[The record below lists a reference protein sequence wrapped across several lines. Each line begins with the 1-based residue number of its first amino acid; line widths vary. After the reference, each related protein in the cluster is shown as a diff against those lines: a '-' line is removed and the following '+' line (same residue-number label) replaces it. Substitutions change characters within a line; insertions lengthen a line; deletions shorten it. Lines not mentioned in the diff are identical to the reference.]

1 MNTIEAAGLDCT
13 GCRSCE
19 QSCALHAITMVED
32 REGFLYPKIDRELC
46 VLCGQCLKKCPVEGA
61 ARPGS
66 SPLELYALQSADTEA
81 LVRSAS
87 GGVSD
92 LAAGAI
98 LERKGLVYGA
108 AYVAEGPRDTSPS
121 PAGEV
126 SAGSR
131 LFVRH
136 IEVTDS
142 DGRQRIQSSK
152 YVQSDP
158 GDTYRKAKQRLDSGQ
173 IVLFTGTPCQI
184 AGLYAFLGQDHP
196 LLYTMDLIC
205 HGVPSPGLFR
215 EYLSYLEQRM
225 GEPVRSVNF
234 RSKDGHGWGTQYLLK
249 LTSKTRTVRC
259 PLPLDPYGNRFMSG
273 DCYRESCYRCQFAGI
288 RRQGDLTIGD
298 FWGVWKGHPDL
309 DSPLGLSSVL
319 VNTPKGQELF
329 AWIREHAGV
338 VRQISLKDALA
349 GQGNLSRPT
358 SRPAARDSVYWGLA
372 QEGYIE
378 SLGVGFQPASRLK
391 ALMPRSISVLLKRSL
406 KKGGEQV

>member
-131 LFVRH
+131 
-136 IEVTDS
+136 
-142 DGRQRIQSSK
+142 
-152 YVQSDP
+152 
-158 GDTYRKAKQRLDSGQ
+158 
-173 IVLFTGTPCQI
+173 
-184 AGLYAFLGQDHP
+184 
-196 LLYTMDLIC
+196 
-205 HGVPSPGLFR
+205 
-215 EYLSYLEQRM
+215 EYM
-225 GEPVRSVNF
+225 
-234 RSKDGHGWGTQYLLK
+234 
-249 LTSKTRTVRC
+249 
-259 PLPLDPYGNRFMSG
+259 
-273 DCYRESCYRCQFAGI
+273 I
-288 RRQGDLTIGD
+288 
-298 FWGVWKGHPDL
+298 
-309 DSPLGLSSVL
+309 
-319 VNTPKGQELF
+319 
-329 AWIREHAGV
+329 
-338 VRQISLKDALA
+338 
-349 GQGNLSRPT
+349 
-358 SRPAARDSVYWGLA
+358 
-372 QEGYIE
+372 
-378 SLGVGFQPASRLK
+378 
-391 ALMPRSISVLLKRSL
+391 
-406 KKGGEQV
+406 